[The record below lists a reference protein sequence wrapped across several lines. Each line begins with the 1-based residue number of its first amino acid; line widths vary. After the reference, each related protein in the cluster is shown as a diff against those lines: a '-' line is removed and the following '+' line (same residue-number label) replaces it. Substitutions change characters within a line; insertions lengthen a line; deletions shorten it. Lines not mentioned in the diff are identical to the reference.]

1 MGSKKRFEKEEE
13 RKLLKALS
21 GKKSNMD
28 KLLEKIEEQVELKAI
43 KTNLADIVDE
53 LRMTSDQEWTKERLD
68 KLFEAVD
75 IITYLLVDYE
85 D

>member
-13 RKLLKALS
+13 RKLLKALR

-43 KTNLADIVDE
+43 KTNLVDIVDE

>member
-43 KTNLADIVDE
+43 KTNLVDIVDE
-53 LRMTSDQEWTKERLD
+53 LHMTSDQEWTKERLD

-75 IITYLLVDYE
+75 IITYLLVEYE

>member
-43 KTNLADIVDE
+43 KTNLVDIMEE

-75 IITYLLVDYE
+75 ILTYLLVDYE

>member
-43 KTNLADIVDE
+43 KTNLVDIVDE
-53 LRMTSDQEWTKERLD
+53 LHMTSDQEWTKERLD

>member
-1 MGSKKRFEKEEE
+1 MGRKKRFEKEEE

-43 KTNLADIVDE
+43 KTNLVDIVDE

>member
-1 MGSKKRFEKEEE
+1 MGNKKRLKKEEE
-13 RKLLKALS
+13 RKLLKALR

-43 KTNLADIVDE
+43 KTNLVDIMEE

>member
-43 KTNLADIVDE
+43 KTNLVDIVDE

-75 IITYLLVDYE
+75 IITYLLIDYE

>member
-13 RKLLKALS
+13 RKLLKALR

-28 KLLEKIEEQVELKAI
+28 KLLEKIEEQVELKAV
-43 KTNLADIVDE
+43 KTELVDIVEE

>member
-43 KTNLADIVDE
+43 KTNLVDIVDE

-68 KLFEAVD
+68 KLFEVVD

>member
-43 KTNLADIVDE
+43 KTNLVDIVDE

-75 IITYLLVDYE
+75 IITYILVDYE

>member
-1 MGSKKRFEKEEE
+1 MGNKKRLKKEEE
-13 RKLLKALS
+13 RKLLKALR

-43 KTNLADIVDE
+43 KTELVDIVEE

>member
-43 KTNLADIVDE
+43 KTNLVDIMEE

>member
-28 KLLEKIEEQVELKAI
+28 KLLEKIEEQVELKAV
-43 KTNLADIVDE
+43 KTELVDIVEE

>member
-1 MGSKKRFEKEEE
+1 MGSKKRLKKEEE
-13 RKLLKALS
+13 RKLLKALR

-28 KLLEKIEEQVELKAI
+28 KLLEKIEEQVELKAV
-43 KTNLADIVDE
+43 KTDLVDIVDE

>member
-13 RKLLKALS
+13 RKLLKVLS

-43 KTNLADIVDE
+43 KTNLVDIVDE

>member
-1 MGSKKRFEKEEE
+1 MGSKKRLEKEEE
-13 RKLLKALS
+13 RKLLKALR
-21 GKKSNMD
+21 GKKTNMD

-43 KTNLADIVDE
+43 KTNLVDIMEE

>member
-43 KTNLADIVDE
+43 KTNLVDIVDE

-75 IITYLLVDYE
+75 IITYLLVEYE

>member
-1 MGSKKRFEKEEE
+1 MGSKKRLKKEEE
-13 RKLLKALS
+13 RKLLKALR

-28 KLLEKIEEQVELKAI
+28 KLLEKIEEQVELKAV
-43 KTNLADIVDE
+43 KTNLVDIVDE

-75 IITYLLVDYE
+75 ILTYLLVDYE

>member
-13 RKLLKALS
+13 RKILKALS

-28 KLLEKIEEQVELKAI
+28 KLLEKIEAQVELKAI
-43 KTNLADIVDE
+43 KTNLVDIVDE

>member
-43 KTNLADIVDE
+43 KTNLVDTVDE

>member
-43 KTNLADIVDE
+43 KTNLVDIVDE
-53 LRMTSDQEWTKERLD
+53 LRMTSGQEWTKERLD

-75 IITYLLVDYE
+75 ILTYLLVDYE